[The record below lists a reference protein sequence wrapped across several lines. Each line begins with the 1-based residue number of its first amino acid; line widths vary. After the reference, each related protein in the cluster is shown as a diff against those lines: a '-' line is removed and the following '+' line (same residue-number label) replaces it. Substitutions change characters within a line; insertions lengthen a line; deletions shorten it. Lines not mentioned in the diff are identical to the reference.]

1 MKQQL
6 VLFVVNDAGFFLSH
20 RLPLAQAARD
30 QGYKVAVATPTSDA
44 VGQIEAE
51 GFRHYAVP
59 LSRGGA
65 N

>member
-30 QGYKVAVATPTSDA
+30 QGYKVAVATPT
-44 VGQIEAE
+44 
-51 GFRHYAVP
+51 
-59 LSRGGA
+59 
-65 N
+65 